1 MNLAENK
8 IKKNIEKNYMPW
20 GKHFLIDM
28 EGCNEDSIS
37 NKSHIEKFSYEL
49 VSIIKM
55 KAYGKPIIE
64 YFAND
69 SVETAGYSLVQLIET
84 SNITAHF
91 AENSRQVFIDIF
103 SCKDFEE
110 SKALHVCNNFFSPK
124 KTFTKI
130 INRGKI

>member
-1 MNLAENK
+1 MNFTDNK
-8 IKKNIEKNYMPW
+8 IKKDNKKNNMPW
-20 GKHFLIDM
+20 GKHFIIDM
-28 EGCNEDSIS
+28 EGCNEVSIS
-37 NKSHIEKFSYEL
+37 NKTHIEKFSYEL
-49 VSIIKM
+49 VSNIKM
-55 KAYGKPIIE
+55 KAYGEPIIE

-69 SVETAGYSLVQLIET
+69 SIETAGYSLVQLIET

-110 SKALHVCNNFFSPK
+110 SKALQVCNNFFSPK
-124 KTFTKI
+124 KTYTKI